1 MLRSRLFVYRFV
13 WCFYFYCLERSTGVL
28 CGVGL
33 GFELF
38 ISLGLFFGREE
49 EVSGRCFWGGR
60 RRGRRFFYF
69 IFWG

>member
-1 MLRSRLFVYRFV
+1 MVFLFLLFRAFD
-13 WCFYFYCLERSTGVL
+13 G
-28 CGVGL
+28 
-33 GFELF
+33 GFMWGRIGF
-38 ISLGLFFGREE
+38 RVIYSLGLFFGREE